1 MALIDFAEF
10 VRRYRLKTWRV
21 NRVSVRMAHVFSQH
35 FVLGLTG
42 AKTHDAVVS
51 RTNTIRQRW
60 AIKLKELAIRALW
73 LPVARLAHPD
83 DPDFDFKKFRLSFQ
97 RCLFCRP
104 TYMFFRWKKDVALR
118 PCNWAHIC
126 PFCYARISTAQYRDV
141 KNKLRALGR
150 HNKDTKLIVT
160 CRVAT
165 RFITAPEWDPRVGC
179 GLDVVKQYERLV
191 WGELQRERNAYNKQ
205 TKQLGRKTMGS
216 MWRLAVVPQDNGW
229 LIEARQFFL
238 HAPKTK
244 LPCVRV
250 RGSRVTYIKSL
261 KVAECYEQPDTE
273 FFYLFGEFNKYPM
286 PLLDGYDELVAAY
299 LRAVHGM
306 RLLAGTGIL
315 RAVGRGLVDSQKRKG
330 DDAKTKTQSP
340 ERSAAAEARI
350 AQAQDRARGPAMAAE
365 VGVSVRDSF

>member
-1 MALIDFAEF
+1 MALIDFAESI
-10 VRRYRLKTWRV
+10 RRYRLKAWRV
-21 NRVSVRMAHVFSQH
+21 NRVSVRMAHVFAQH

-42 AKTHDAVVS
+42 AKTHAAVVG

-104 TYMFFRWKKDVALR
+104 TYMFFRWKKDVCIR
-118 PCNWAHIC
+118 PCNWSHIC
-126 PFCYARISTAQYRDV
+126 PFCYARITTAQYRDV
-141 KNKLRALGR
+141 KNKLRAIGR
-150 HNKDTKLIVT
+150 HNKDTKLVVT
-160 CRVAT
+160 CRVAA
-165 RFITAPEWDPRVGC
+165 RFVPAPDWDPRVGC

-191 WGELQRERNAYNKQ
+191 WRELQRERAAYQKQ
-205 TKQLGRKTMGS
+205 IKQLGRKTMGS
-216 MWRLAVVPQDNGW
+216 LWRLTVVPQDTGW

-261 KVAECYEQPDTE
+261 KVSACYEQPETD
-273 FFYLFGEFNKYPM
+273 FFYLFGEFNRYPLQ
-286 PLLDGYDELVAAY
+286 LLEGYDEFVAAY

-306 RLLAGTGIL
+306 RLMAGTGIL
-315 RAVGRGLVDSQKRKG
+315 RKAGRRLIKDQKRKG
-330 DDAKTKTQSP
+330 NDAKTKTQSP
-340 ERSAAAEARI
+340 QRAAAAKERR
-350 AQAQDRARGPAMAAE
+350 AQAEDRARGPAMDAE
-365 VGVSVRDSF
+365 IGVRVR